1 MMRAKTNTV
10 LVADATPHTRRMV
23 ADVLRGVGFQ
33 NIVNCRDGR
42 ELLERT
48 EEYAPRIVITTS
60 RLPEISGLEFTR
72 AIRAGFRGVPRNT
85 SIIAMTDT
93 PTRAF
98 LEAARDSGVDEM
110 LVRPFNAE
118 AVLARIQAVLL
129 RPRPFVDAVSYAGP
143 CRRRKV
149 LADYHGPRR
158 RLDDPV
164 DEVAMRQPW
173 ESEEHRLAVRSKANG
188 LGAIARTLNPTDRRQ
203 LRQISDGARDIE
215 STAVQAKDDV
225 LADAAR
231 SLGRYIVG
239 MGAGSGLDKA
249 ILQTHI
255 DAMITLSF
263 LAGEQFAER
272 RKLADGLK
280 IAVDKR
286 LGRARQTMN
295 ALVAARV

>member
-1 MMRAKTNTV
+1 MLRASKNTV
-10 LVADATPHTRRMV
+10 LVADAAQHTRRMV
-23 ADVLRGVGFQ
+23 ADVLRGAGFQ

-60 RLPEISGLEFTR
+60 RLPGVSGLEFTR
-72 AIRAGFRGVPRNT
+72 AIRSGFRTVPRNL

-98 LEAARDSGVDEM
+98 LDAARDSGVDEM

-118 AVLARIQAVLL
+118 AVLARIEAVVT
-129 RPRPFVDAVSYAGP
+129 RPRPFVDSVSYVGP
-143 CRRRKV
+143 CRRRRET
-149 LADYHGPRR
+149 ADCRGPRR

-164 DEVAMRQPW
+164 EEEAMRLPW
-173 ESEEHRLAVRSKANG
+173 ESEQHRQAVRSRVKDIG
-188 LGAIARTLNPTDRRQ
+188 LIAAHLDPGDRRQ
-203 LRQISDGARDIE
+203 LRKVSDGAREIE
-215 STAVQAKDDV
+215 NTAMHAKDDV

-263 LAGEQFAER
+263 LAGEQHAKR
-272 RKLADGLK
+272 RALADGLK
-280 IAVDKR
+280 VVVDKR
-286 LGRARQTMN
+286 LSRSRQTLN
-295 ALVAARV
+295 ALVTARV